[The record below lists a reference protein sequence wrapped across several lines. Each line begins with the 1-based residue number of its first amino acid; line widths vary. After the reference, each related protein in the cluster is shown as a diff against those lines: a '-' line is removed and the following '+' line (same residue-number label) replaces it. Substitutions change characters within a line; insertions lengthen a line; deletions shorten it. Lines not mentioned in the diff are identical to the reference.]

1 KDGAAPFDRGAGV
14 LTAAAREGRHAP
26 SFETVRLS
34 TDAFRA
40 RSSSGAE
47 MPAEH
52 CGKTELPF
60 DLAQDQHAA
69 IRRQLSTIKRG
80 RSFPDSC
87 TCRAEPPIRR
97 SVRAATRRRDA

>member
-1 KDGAAPFDRGAGV
+1 M
-14 LTAAAREGRHAP
+14 LTAAAQEGRQAP

-40 RSSSGAE
+40 RSSSEAK

-69 IRRQLSTIKRG
+69 IRRQLSTIKKWPVG
-80 RSFPDSC
+80 KKKSTPDKSLDQIISAA
-87 TCRAEPPIRR
+87 CRALSRLIVE
-97 SVRAATRRRDA
+97 

>member
-1 KDGAAPFDRGAGV
+1 V
-14 LTAAAREGRHAP
+14 LTAAAQEGRQAP

-40 RSSSGAE
+40 RSSSEAK

-60 DLAQDQHAA
+60 DLAQDQ
-69 IRRQLSTIKRG
+69 
-80 RSFPDSC
+80 
-87 TCRAEPPIRR
+87 
-97 SVRAATRRRDA
+97 TRRHSTTAFHHQTWQ

>member
-1 KDGAAPFDRGAGV
+1 V
-14 LTAAAREGRHAP
+14 LTAAAREGRQAP

-40 RSSSGAE
+40 RSSLGAK

-80 RSFPDSC
+80 SDRFSAD
-87 TCRAEPPIRR
+87 R
-97 SVRAATRRRDA
+97 